1 MDEIWWIPFS
11 LHCVQKMVVNA
22 LTFLKREISFQQ
34 PFLGADL
41 EATDKQASGE
51 PKEETSMRNKIK
63 LKTSFDI

>member
-1 MDEIWWIPFS
+1 
-11 LHCVQKMVVNA
+11 MVVNA